1 LTRYDYSG
9 IDERSRDWSALGIL
23 YLTVGFLVCFAIVVV
38 AVQAFG
44 GFFGIAD

>member
-23 YLTVGFLVCFAIVVV
+23 FLTLGLLVCLAIVGV
-38 AVQAFG
+38 AVQAFSE
-44 GFFGIAD
+44 FFGIAD